1 MSTYMPEKLDDEYA
15 KKNVDL
21 DARKKLEEMSTVI
34 RVLHSVINTIFF
46 TKVTRNHRKNKI
58 PVQKQNI

>member
-1 MSTYMPEKLDDEYA
+1 MNTQ
-15 KKNVDL
+15 KNVDL